1 MKAVIVIDM
10 PDGVS
15 LDEWYAVE
23 VTVDRL
29 KVTEDELLNGIPFD
43 ESKTFKFVPLRPL
56 PHKKMPKQGE
66 AFPQDMR
73 LIDRWRGW
81 DACIDEIM
89 GETE

>member
-1 MKAVIVIDM
+1 MKSILLIDT
-10 PDGVS
+10 P
-15 LDEWYAVE
+15 ENCAE
-23 VTVDRL
+23 C
-29 KVTEDELLNGIPFD
+29 
-43 ESKTFKFVPLRPL
+43 PLRYWGIGGWSCICTRRLLEGPIAEREEWCPLKPL
-56 PHKKMPKQGE
+56 PIKKMPKQGK